1 MTEEQNEAM
10 WAGDIPCRSLWLSIP
25 SLSGAQAEFPP
36 SEFVRAGPGGAGR
49 HHFAENPG
57 TRVTSLEAFEL
68 NMLSVS
74 ELGQLGLCS
83 HALTLGVGAQV
94 GAQDQVRGHRVFA
107 PNYHLCLE
115 LRANTEAK
123 SAHLPPHVRVIA
135 ATPTRN
141 RTPLLCPL
149 APRRIGACSAH

>member
-1 MTEEQNEAM
+1 M

-25 SLSGAQAEFPP
+25 SLPGAQAEFPP

-68 NMLSVS
+68 NMQPVS
-74 ELGQLGLCS
+74 DLGQLGLCS
-83 HALTLGVGAQV
+83 HALTLGVGAQ
-94 GAQDQVRGHRVFA
+94 DQVRGHRVFA
-107 PNYHLCLE
+107 PNYQLCLE
-115 LRANTEAK
+115 RGANAEAK
-123 SAHLPPHVRVIA
+123 SAHQPPHVRVIA
-135 ATPTRN
+135 ATTTRN
-141 RTPLLCPL
+141 RMTSLYSL